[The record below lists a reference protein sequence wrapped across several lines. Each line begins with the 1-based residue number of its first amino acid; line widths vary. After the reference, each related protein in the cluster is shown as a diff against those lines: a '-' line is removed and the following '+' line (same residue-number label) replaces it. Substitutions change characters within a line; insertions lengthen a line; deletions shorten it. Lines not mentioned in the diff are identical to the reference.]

1 MTARQFKTAL
11 DQLGWSEEEA
21 AAQLGAWAATP
32 HLVSEWRQGKRPVPK
47 RVATHVRAALSLRL
61 WVQSYV
67 RAIPRDC
74 RPDKMRVR
82 DRAGGDGQ

>member
-11 DQLGWSEEEA
+11 DELGWSEEEA
-21 AAQLGAWAATP
+21 AAQLEAWVATP
-32 HLVSEWRQGKRPVPK
+32 HLVSEWRHGKRPVPK

-67 RAIPRDC
+67 GHPYGRGHFPKEGLILP
-74 RPDKMRVR
+74 
-82 DRAGGDGQ
+82 